1 MSKKL
6 AAAFFSLFLG
16 SDLAFGRS
24 VYTGKV
30 SSTGKKEAKCWTEKR
45 AVTVEDWEKHLAGAS
60 GIGCIP
66 INSENNVT
74 WGAIDVDDYG
84 ISPYDIVQEIK
95 RKHLPLIPCLSKSG
109 GLHLYLFCKDWVPAE
124 QMMAKLDALA
134 AVLGFGSCEIFPK
147 QGSIQAEHDDL
158 GNWINMPYF
167 AKDQRQALDDLG
179 LPIADPLVF
188 LANAEESRL
197 DPEAF
202 ESFNPAQATNT
213 LLPDG
218 PPCLNILWE
227 KKDHEGHRNILL
239 ANTCVYLKKAHPES
253 WGALIEEFNRKLTQP
268 LSGKELEILKKSYE
282 KKDYRYQCSD
292 CNLKAHCNA
301 TECKQRRFG
310 ISETGGML
318 INNRSLTKI
327 LTEPPAWFLD
337 IQLPTGKYTRMSLT
351 TEQLQDPK
359 RFQLRCMEAL
369 NMMPPLMK
377 PEEWRITIAPLLE
390 HVAEV
395 EVPPEATPR
404 GRFLDILREFLDR
417 KDDSNID
424 CLKRG
429 AVFVDENFYYFRFP
443 DLQQW
448 LLQKRFI
455 ELSKGNIIN
464 ILQEIGGMSGRN
476 TIGGITVRY
485 WMLPITWTPM
495 DEDPLST
502 PEEKEP
508 F

>member
-1 MSKKL
+1 
-6 AAAFFSLFLG
+6 
-16 SDLAFGRS
+16 
-24 VYTGKV
+24 
-30 SSTGKKEAKCWTEKR
+30 
-45 AVTVEDWEKHLAGAS
+45 
-60 GIGCIP
+60 
-66 INSENNVT
+66 
-74 WGAIDVDDYG
+74 
-84 ISPYDIVQEIK
+84 
-95 RKHLPLIPCLSKSG
+95 
-109 GLHLYLFCKDWVPAE
+109 
-124 QMMAKLDALA
+124 
-134 AVLGFGSCEIFPK
+134 
-147 QGSIQAEHDDL
+147 
-158 GNWINMPYF
+158 MPYF

-268 LSGKELEILKKSYE
+268 LSGKELELLKKSYE

-351 TEQLQDPK
+351 TDQ
-359 RFQLRCMEAL
+359 
-369 NMMPPLMK
+369 
-377 PEEWRITIAPLLE
+377 
-390 HVAEV
+390 
-395 EVPPEATPR
+395 
-404 GRFLDILREFLDR
+404 
-417 KDDSNID
+417 
-424 CLKRG
+424 
-429 AVFVDENFYYFRFP
+429 
-443 DLQQW
+443 
-448 LLQKRFI
+448 
-455 ELSKGNIIN
+455 
-464 ILQEIGGMSGRN
+464 
-476 TIGGITVRY
+476 
-485 WMLPITWTPM
+485 
-495 DEDPLST
+495 
-502 PEEKEP
+502 
-508 F
+508 